1 MEEKLKKLE
10 SELKAIGI
18 NSVDEL
24 NEAIKKEKLDI
35 SLMVAPIPGKMALAG
50 QGITMRKRKM
60 SQDLNEALGAIVG
73 AGGSVLIIAGMCIHK
88 LLFGQEVVMRVS
100 EIDKMIATLE
110 SLERVDKT
118 ADYHKSMAIAYLKNF
133 ADCLD
138 DKGVKTI
145 KKRPE
150 AATSKDANT

>member
-1 MEEKLKKLE
+1 
-10 SELKAIGI
+10 
-18 NSVDEL
+18 
-24 NEAIKKEKLDI
+24 
-35 SLMVAPIPGKMALAG
+35 
-50 QGITMRKRKM
+50 MRKKKKISRNL
-60 SQDLNEALGAIVG
+60 DETLGA
-73 AGGSVLIIAGMCIHK
+73 
-88 LLFGQEVVMRVS
+88 
-100 EIDKMIATLE
+100 IATLE

>member
-1 MEEKLKKLE
+1 
-10 SELKAIGI
+10 
-18 NSVDEL
+18 
-24 NEAIKKEKLDI
+24 
-35 SLMVAPIPGKMALAG
+35 
-50 QGITMRKRKM
+50 
-60 SQDLNEALGAIVG
+60 
-73 AGGSVLIIAGMCIHK
+73 
-88 LLFGQEVVMRVS
+88 MRVS
-100 EIDKMIATLE
+100 EIDKMIAILE

-118 ADYHKSMAIAYLKNF
+118 ADYHKSMATAYLKNF

>member
-1 MEEKLKKLE
+1 
-10 SELKAIGI
+10 
-18 NSVDEL
+18 
-24 NEAIKKEKLDI
+24 
-35 SLMVAPIPGKMALAG
+35 
-50 QGITMRKRKM
+50 
-60 SQDLNEALGAIVG
+60 
-73 AGGSVLIIAGMCIHK
+73 
-88 LLFGQEVVMRVS
+88 
-100 EIDKMIATLE
+100 MIATLE

-150 AATSKDANT
+150 EVTSKDANT